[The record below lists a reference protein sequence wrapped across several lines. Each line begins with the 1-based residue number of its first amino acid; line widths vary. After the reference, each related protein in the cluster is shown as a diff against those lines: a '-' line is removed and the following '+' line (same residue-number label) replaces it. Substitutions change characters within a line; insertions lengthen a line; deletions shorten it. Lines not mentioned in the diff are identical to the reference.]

1 MKNSKASDEENVRW
15 LREKEK
21 ESFRRK
27 TEYMNQQ
34 SNPRRRGMVKGGDSI
49 AWDDG
54 ASFAASSLASGGA
67 VTAAAGGSYHVPPT
81 NQAPLDGDS
90 IEDDQGYQDDGRLAV
105 SKLLKYDTI
114 KGSMYIPRVDQATF
128 VKMYGGEF
136 ASHGVLCAP
145 GGKVE
150 SCRYTLLYT
159 GTISY
164 QDSISD
170 EVSYGTRL
178 PVNKS
183 AGKTKKP

>member
-1 MKNSKASDEENVRW
+1 M
-15 LREKEK
+15 
-21 ESFRRK
+21 
-27 TEYMNQQ
+27 
-34 SNPRRRGMVKGGDSI
+34 
-49 AWDDG
+49 
-54 ASFAASSLASGGA
+54 
-67 VTAAAGGSYHVPPT
+67 PPT

-128 VKMYGGEF
+128 VKCM
-136 ASHGVLCAP
+136 
-145 GGKVE
+145 VE
-150 SCRYTLLYT
+150 NSQAMECFVRQVEKWRAAVTPYFTQ

-183 AGKTKKP
+183 AGKTKNRK